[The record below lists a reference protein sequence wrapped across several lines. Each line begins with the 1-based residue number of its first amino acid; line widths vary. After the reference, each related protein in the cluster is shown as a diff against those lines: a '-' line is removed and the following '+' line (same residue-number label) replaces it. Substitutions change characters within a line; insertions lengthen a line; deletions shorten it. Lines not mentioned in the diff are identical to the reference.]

1 MRPSTSRTDEQM
13 SCMIRFGKATATT
26 RRTLYSWLIG
36 GGTESVFDVLM
47 FLKIVTQTGKIY
59 KP

>member
-1 MRPSTSRTDEQM
+1 
-13 SCMIRFGKATATT
+13 MIRFGKATATT

-36 GGTESVFDVLM
+36 GGTESVFDVFM
-47 FLKIVTQTGKIY
+47 FLKIVTQTRKTY